1 MISAIKSSSPKKKLS
16 VINLAQKIKK
26 IKVHFCFQKRDGG
39 DMDTEE
45 IALLY
50 FRSFCHRP
58 DDYILKRREDQYP
71 FELRYI
77 WIFC

>member
-1 MISAIKSSSPKKKLS
+1 
-16 VINLAQKIKK
+16 
-26 IKVHFCFQKRDGG
+26 
-39 DMDTEE
+39 MDTEE

-71 FELRYI
+71 FELRFI
-77 WIFC
+77 WIFLLIS

>member
-1 MISAIKSSSPKKKLS
+1 
-16 VINLAQKIKK
+16 
-26 IKVHFCFQKRDGG
+26 
-39 DMDTEE
+39 MDTEE

-50 FRSFCHRP
+50 FRIFCHRP